1 MRIRPLWGGCVRT
14 APLLA
19 AVAATET
26 GGHKNNLFFWSR
38 PGAGPMAQKDRRA
51 AAIFY
56 LPDFGRKK
64 GKMHKLS
71 KRLLNGFNEILG
83 RVLTFIW

>member
-1 MRIRPLWGGCVRT
+1 MRRNGLVGT
-14 APLLA
+14 ASFIA

-26 GGHKNNLFFWSR
+26 DGHKNNLFLWSR
-38 PGAGPMAQKDRRA
+38 PGARFMTQKDRRA

-71 KRLLNGFNEILG
+71 KRLLNVFMK
-83 RVLTFIW
+83 F